1 MAIPSIVT
9 AIPKRRY
16 QYGEFNITLLTE
28 ITSHDPIA
36 YLYIAAVLQEGK
48 TAPEVYITCEPI
60 SGQDSDSYKIRVL
73 SADQEHTVNEGS
85 QWGKEQAFCD
95 FALQGVAQMFELSD
109 EKPILLG

>member
-16 QYGEFNITLLTE
+16 QYGEFSITLLTE
-28 ITSHDPIA
+28 ITSHDPST

-60 SGQDSDSYKIRVL
+60 SAHDSGAYKIRVL
-73 SADQEHTVNEGS
+73 SADQEHIINEGP
-85 QWGKEQAFCD
+85 QWGNEQTFCE